1 MEERRWHR
9 FYDFWVPRSL
19 TYPRQPLSTL
29 LDFAANQY
37 GERTATIFYGA
48 TLSYRD
54 LRSQSLRL
62 ATALDALGIRP
73 GDRVGLMLPNC
84 PQFLIAFYAILR
96 LGAVVVPLNP
106 LYVERELRE
115 VVADSGM
122 RALIALD
129 TMAPKVLAVREQVG
143 PEIVIF
149 AGLQDYMPEAVRP
162 LYLQRVHAQ
171 GMGVETPTGP
181 GLHRWTALMERAGE
195 RFFQPP
201 VDPGEDVAVL
211 PYTGGTTGRPKGVML
226 THFNLFANV
235 LQAYVWAK
243 EFVRR
248 GEERYLVVLPL
259 FHSFGMTSLMNV
271 GLFNG
276 ACLILLPRF
285 DVEEALE
292 AIRTYQPTFLPAVPT
307 MYIALL
313 NHPKAAEAG
322 LGSIRLCN
330 SGAAPLPVEVIH
342 QFARFSSGAFI
353 EGYGLTEASPI
364 THINPIMNV
373 KKPGSIGLPI
383 PDTDARIVDVETGTR
398 ELEPGEIGELVI
410 RGPQVMKGYWNRPEE
425 TANTLRDGWL
435 YTGDIAR
442 MDEDGYFYIVDRKK
456 DMILTGGF
464 NVYPREVEEVLY
476 AHPAVLEAAVVG
488 VPDPYRGE
496 AVKAY
501 VVLRPG
507 ATASEA
513 ELVEHCRRHLAPY
526 KVPRSIEFR
535 DSLPKS
541 MVGKVLRRLLRE
553 AAPTAPAPAP
563 AVPPDVPLRAFF
575 LEWVPRLFEAA
586 AAATPP
592 EGMEGTTLLVR
603 YRVDDAVYT
612 LRVEDGKRLSVIE
625 GETPETPHVEL
636 RMSEEALREVLSGR
650 LYIGEPPYLA
660 FRTRR
665 RFEALQRLK
674 GTVRLELE
682 RPDGSLWQAT
692 AVYNGAAEPSGTLR
706 MATTDYSSLQRG
718 ELDGQV
724 AFATGK
730 LRWEGDFTLLIGL
743 RALRE

>member
-19 TYPRQPLSTL
+19 TYPQQPLSAL
-29 LDFAANQY
+29 MDFAANQY
-37 GERTATIFYGA
+37 GDRTATIFYGA
-48 TLSYRD
+48 EMTYRD
-54 LRSQSLRL
+54 LRSHSIRL

-106 LYVERELRE
+106 LYVERELRY
-115 VVADSGM
+115 VVEDSGM
-122 RALIALD
+122 RAMIALD
-129 TMAPKVLAVREQVG
+129 TMALKVMAVREQAG

-162 LYLQRVHAQ
+162 LYLQRIQAQ
-171 GMGVETPTGP
+171 GMSIETPTGR
-181 GLHRWTALMERAGE
+181 GLYRWVDAMEKAGE

-201 VDPGEDVAVL
+201 VNPMEDVAVL
-211 PYTGGTTGRPKGVML
+211 PYTGGTTGTPKGVML

-235 LQAYVWAK
+235 IQAYVWVR
-243 EFVRR
+243 EFIRR
-248 GEERYLVVLPL
+248 GEERYLAALPL

-271 GLFNG
+271 GMFTG
-276 ACLILLPRF
+276 STLILLPRF
-285 DVEEALE
+285 DVEEALNT
-292 AIRTYQPTFLPAVPT
+292 IRAYQPTFLPAVPT

-313 NHPKAAEAG
+313 NHPRAAESG

-330 SGAAPLPVEVIH
+330 SGAAPLPVEVIQ
-342 QFARFSSGAFI
+342 QFARFSSGTFV

-364 THINPIMNV
+364 THINPIMNL
-373 KKPGSIGLPI
+373 KKLGSIGLPI
-383 PDTDARIVDVETGTR
+383 PDTDVRIVDVETGTR
-398 ELEPGEIGELVI
+398 ELEPGEIGELI
-410 RGPQVMKGYWNRPEE
+410 IKGPQVMKGYWNRPEE
-425 TANTLRDGWL
+425 TAQTLRGGWL

-476 AHPAVLEAAVVG
+476 AHPAVLEATVVG

-501 VVLRPG
+501 VVLKPG
-507 ATASEA
+507 AQASEEEILA
-513 ELVEHCRRHLAPY
+513 HCRKNLAPY
-526 KVPRSIEFR
+526 KVPRSVEFR

-541 MVGKVLRRLLRE
+541 MVGKVLRRVLRE
-553 AAPTAPAPAP
+553 TAPEIAAPSLK
-563 AVPPDVPLRAFF
+563 VPPDVPVRAFF
-575 LEWVPRLFEAA
+575 IEWVPRLFDAA
-586 AAATPP
+586 VAVTPP
-592 EGMEGTTLLVR
+592 EGMEGTTLIIR
-603 YRVDDAVYT
+603 YRVDQEVFT
-612 LRVEDGKRLSVIE
+612 LRVEDGKRLTVVE
-625 GETPETPHVEL
+625 GETGEIPHIEL
-636 RMSEEALREVLSGR
+636 ILDAEALREAITGR
-650 LYIGEPPYLA
+650 LYLGEPPYLA
-660 FRTRR
+660 FRSRR
-665 RFEALQRLK
+665 RMEALQRLR
-674 GTVRLELE
+674 GMVHLELE
-682 RPDGSLWQAT
+682 RPDGTMWRAI
-692 AVYNGAAEPSGTLR
+692 AIYNGATEPSGILR
-706 MATTDYSSLQRG
+706 MTTSDYSSMQRG